1 MYVPLTTMCKPF
13 LVVLAAFLALSG
25 CGTVRQFLS
34 PFLPSGAAD
43 SAASAVITPHFL
55 LEGRAARWQD
65 SLFERLKYLES
76 RPSPSNLALT
86 GLAFRNGQDS
96 SVELC
101 ATYIDDHRQNSHG
114 LSSEQLRTL
123 ERDRILSL
131 RPMWVFA
138 RQSKIEVPVVVRA
151 VFKSRDY
158 LFQNSRMVQDTVEV
172 VLPDSVAKARK

>member
-1 MYVPLTTMCKPF
+1 MCKSF
-13 LVVLAAFLALSG
+13 LVALAAFLSLSG
-25 CGTVRQFLS
+25 CGSVRQFLS
-34 PFLPSGAAD
+34 PFLPSGASD

-55 LEGRAARWQD
+55 LEGRAARLQD

-76 RPSPSNLALT
+76 RPSPSNLSLT
-86 GLAFRNGQDS
+86 SLAFCNRQDS
-96 SVELC
+96 SVSLC
-101 ATYIDDHRQNSHG
+101 ATYLDNHRQNSHG
-114 LSSEQLRTL
+114 LSSEQLRAM

-138 RQSKIEVPVVVRA
+138 RQSKIEVPVVVRS

-172 VLPDSVAKARK
+172 VLPDTVVKARK